1 MEKFVVQSVK
11 VLAALVVL
19 IGLDRFPLLAQTK
32 QKVEKKVMIIKEYT
46 DENGQKK
53 VETIVKEGE
62 DVSDAEIQKLLKEKN
77 MDMPEFREK
86 EIITQGGP
94 NGDKKDH
101 KYRFFNRF
109 DDNDRGHKGMD
120 FDWNQNGQKPR
131 LGVNLSPEGEKKQGA
146 VVQSVIENSPA
157 EKAGLHKGDIIT
169 KINQTAILNNDAL
182 IAKIASSSLDETI
195 SITYLRDGKSQEV
208 KAKLTS
214 SEPNDFGQ
222 FDFNMGDMPHR
233 FMEMFPK
240 DGFGI
245 GAMRGFGGVKLDV
258 QVEEREDRSGVE
270 VKSVDENGI
279 GAKAG
284 LKFGDLI
291 THIAGDRID
300 DIDDLQD
307 ALKENSG
314 QEKVNTTVIRN
325 GSTTTLSL
333 NLKKE
338 EPKPQRKTI
347 KL

>member
-1 MEKFVVQSVK
+1 MC
-11 VLAALVVL
+11 
-19 IGLDRFPLLAQTK
+19 IRDR
-32 QKVEKKVMIIKEYT
+32 EYT

-86 EIITQGGP
+86 EIIIQGGP

-101 KYRFFNRF
+101 NYRFFKRF

-120 FDWNQNGQKPR
+120 FDWNQNDQKPR

-157 EKAGLHKGDIIT
+157 EKAGLRKGDIIT

-195 SITYLRDGKSQEV
+195 SITFLRDGKSQEV

-233 FMEMFPK
+233 FMEM
-240 DGFGI
+240 
-245 GAMRGFGGVKLDV
+245 
-258 QVEEREDRSGVE
+258 
-270 VKSVDENGI
+270 
-279 GAKAG
+279 
-284 LKFGDLI
+284 
-291 THIAGDRID
+291 
-300 DIDDLQD
+300 
-307 ALKENSG
+307 
-314 QEKVNTTVIRN
+314 
-325 GSTTTLSL
+325 LSL
-333 NLKKE
+333 IHIS
-338 EPKPQRKTI
+338 EPTRPY
-347 KL
+347 